1 MKILADKVRSELMIG
16 YILNTKQKQGNY
28 YTLCVVE
35 LDVQFSLTVLLSVGL
50 HYEPDYTN
58 YNCIC

>member
-1 MKILADKVRSELMIG
+1 MIG